1 MGRSPGSGTRR
12 RLVPGQTNLPPPMDP
27 HSPTETRESTRLL
40 EPQDNTN
47 GAPGGCH
54 HEGSAGQEDGR
65 ARRWAGKVGAETLRA
80 AKGTLFCSWA
90 NVLIFCIPLGV
101 VAANHDW
108 DDTWTF
114 ILNFLAI
121 FPLAEIISWS
131 TEELSMSVGQIFGGL
146 INATFGNAVEMI
158 VGITAL
164 KQNQIGIV
172 QSAMVGSILSGMLLI
187 LGTCFLASGFGKS
200 SVGFNVEVAGIMSSL
215 MIVSS
220 AALVIPSALFAVSGS
235 GPGEPDGYILTLSR
249 ATSIVLFTF
258 YVAYLYFSVK
268 SHRDLFSE
276 EEPPDR
282 EPLHPVSAMTVLIAA
297 TVAVSVCSDCLVD
310 SVDGFV
316 ANLNISKAFIGLI
329 VVPIVGNAGEFASTV
344 KWSMNDKLGL
354 AISVI
359 VGSTLQ
365 IALLVTPFMVMVG
378 WALQKDMSLKFNAF
392 QTLTVALSVLV
403 VNGLVRDGR
412 TNYFEGSLLIVA
424 YLVIAIAFFVYPE
437 DIGSIMLEQG

>member
-1 MGRSPGSGTRR
+1 
-12 RLVPGQTNLPPPMDP
+12 MDTY
-27 HSPTETRESTRLL
+27 SPTETRESTRLL
-40 EPQDNTN
+40 APHDTTY
-47 GAPGGCH
+47 GAPGGRQ
-54 HEGSAGQEDGR
+54 HEGPAWQEDGR
-65 ARRWAGKVGAETLRA
+65 AQRWAGEVGAEALRA
-80 AKGTLFCSWA
+80 AKGTLFCSWT

-101 VAANHDW
+101 VAANHGW

-131 TEELSMSVGQIFGGL
+131 TEELSLSVGQILGGL
-146 INATFGNAVEMI
+146 INASFGNAVEMI

-164 KQNQIGIV
+164 KQNQISIV

-187 LGTCFLASGFGKS
+187 LGTCFFASGFGKS
-200 SVGFNVEVAGIMSSL
+200 SVGFNADVAGVMASL
-215 MIVSS
+215 MMVSS
-220 AALVIPSALFAVSGS
+220 AALVIPSALFAVSGR

-249 ATSIVLFTF
+249 AASIVLFVF
-258 YVAYLYFSVK
+258 YLIYLYFSVK
-268 SHRDLFSE
+268 SHRHLFTE
-276 EEPPDR
+276 EEAPDR
-282 EPLHPVSAMTVLIAA
+282 EPLHPVSAMTVLVAA

-378 WALQKDMSLKFNAF
+378 WVLQKDMSLKFNAF

-412 TNYFEGSLLIVA
+412 TNYFEGCLLIVA
-424 YLVIAIAFFVYPE
+424 YLIIAIAFFVYPE
-437 DIGSIMLEQG
+437 DIGTIMVEQG